1 MKTLNITRTYPNL
14 LLLISMGLAP
24 QCQQK
29 ASNITNYH
37 LHRISN
43 ILSVQRNLTNSVA
56 IPIDEATEK

>member
-1 MKTLNITRTYPNL
+1 MKTLQYHKNL
-14 LLLISMGLAP
+14 PKLVTFNFYGISLS
-24 QCQQK
+24 
-29 ASNITNYH
+29 ASRKLQNITNYH